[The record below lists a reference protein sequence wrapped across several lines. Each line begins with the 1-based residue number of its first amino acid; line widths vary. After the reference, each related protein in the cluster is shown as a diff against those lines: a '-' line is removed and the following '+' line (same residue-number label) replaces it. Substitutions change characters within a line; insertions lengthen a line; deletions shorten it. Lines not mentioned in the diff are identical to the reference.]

1 MHRSASRPIR
11 VALIT
16 TSVAFGGIERVVL
29 NLLRHMPAGVEIVPI
44 VFTRTDTEDQTFFE
58 RMREIGVRHET
69 LYVNSHTPALVVN
82 PVVNLAQAIRIVK
95 DGNFDLIHSH
105 GYRADAF
112 TLVVA
117 KYLGLPFCSTVH
129 GFTPTDPR
137 LRLWC
142 ELDARLLR
150 FFPKVMAVSAPMK
163 DQLVSYGLDS
173 TRVEVVI
180 NAVEEPEQGASSRKE
195 TRLRLGISDSEFVFG
210 FVGRLSDEK
219 GVDHLL
225 QAAESLVALER
236 SARFVIVG
244 DGPRKADLLEA
255 TRTRGLE
262 GKVDFVGFQSDTAP
276 WYETFDAFVL
286 PSLSEGTP
294 MALLEA
300 MAHGLPS
307 VATAVGGV
315 PQVVSDGENGLLVP
329 SADREKLCDAM
340 RCLMT
345 NAPLRAKLSEGAV
358 ELVRGSYGVDAWIDH
373 VQDVYAKTL
382 DKARRS

>member
-1 MHRSASRPIR
+1 VRRSTSRPIR
-11 VALIT
+11 VALFA

-29 NLLRHMPAGVEIVPI
+29 NLLRHMPPGVEIVPI
-44 VFTRTDTEDQTFFE
+44 VFTRTDCEDQTFFE
-58 RMREIGVRHET
+58 CLREMGLRHET
-69 LYVNSHTPALVVN
+69 LYVNSHTPALIVN
-82 PVVNLAQAIRIVK
+82 PVVNLAQAIRLVK
-95 DGNFDLIHSH
+95 NGRFDLIHSH

-117 KYLGLPFCSTVH
+117 KYLGIPFVSTVH

-150 FFPKVMAVSAPMK
+150 FFPRVMAVSAPMK
-163 DQLVSYGLDS
+163 EQLVAYGLDAA
-173 TRVEVVI
+173 RVEVVI
-180 NAVEEPEQGASSRKE
+180 NAVEEAAHSGSSRRE
-195 TRLRLGISDSEFVFG
+195 MRLRLGIGENEFVFG

-225 QAAESLVALER
+225 HAAEDLVAQER

-244 DGPRKADLLEA
+244 DGPRKDDLLEA
-255 TRTRGLE
+255 TRARGLE

-300 MAHGLPS
+300 MAHRLPS

-315 PQVVSDGENGLLVP
+315 PQVVSDRENGLLVP
-329 SADREKLCDAM
+329 SADRTKLCEAM
-340 RCLMT
+340 RSLMT
-345 NAPLRAKLSEGAV
+345 NAPLRAKLSDGAV
-358 ELVRGSYGVDAWIDH
+358 ELVRASYGVDAWIEH
-373 VQDVYAKTL
+373 VQDVYAKAL
-382 DKARRS
+382 DNNRRS

>member
-1 MHRSASRPIR
+1 VRPSTSRPIR
-11 VALIT
+11 VALFA

-29 NLLRHMPAGVEIVPI
+29 NLLRHMPPGVEIVPI
-44 VFTRTDTEDQTFFE
+44 VFTRTDCEDQTFFE
-58 RMREIGVRHET
+58 RLREMGLPHET
-69 LYVNSHTPALVVN
+69 LYVNSHTPALIVN

-95 DGNFDLIHSH
+95 NGRFDLIHSH

-112 TLVVA
+112 VLVVA
-117 KYLGLPFCSTVH
+117 KYLGLPFVSTVH

-150 FFPKVMAVSAPMK
+150 FFPRVMAVSAPMK
-163 DQLVSYGLDS
+163 DQLVAYGLYAA
-173 TRVEVVI
+173 RVDVVI
-180 NAVEEPEQGASSRKE
+180 NAVEEAAQSGSSRKE
-195 TRLRLGISDSEFVFG
+195 MRLRLGISESEFVFG

-225 QAAESLVALER
+225 QAAESLVAQER

-244 DGPRKADLLEA
+244 DGPRKDDLLEA
-255 TRTRGLE
+255 TRSRGLE
-262 GKVDFVGFQSDTAP
+262 GKVDFVGFQSNTAP

-329 SADREKLCDAM
+329 SADRTKLCDAM
-340 RCLMT
+340 RSLMT
-345 NAPLRAKLSEGAV
+345 NAQLRAKLSEGAV
-358 ELVRGSYGVDAWIDH
+358 ELVRGSYGVDAWIEH
-373 VQDVYAKTL
+373 VQDVYAKAL
-382 DKARRS
+382 DNVSRS

>member
-1 MHRSASRPIR
+1 VRPSTSRPIR
-11 VALIT
+11 VALFA

-44 VFTRTDTEDQTFFE
+44 VFTRTDCEDQTFFE
-58 RMREIGVRHET
+58 RLREMGLPHET
-69 LYVNSHTPALVVN
+69 LYVNSHTPALIVN

-95 DGNFDLIHSH
+95 NGRFDLIHSH

-112 TLVVA
+112 VLVVA
-117 KYLGLPFCSTVH
+117 KYLGLPFVSTVH

-150 FFPKVMAVSAPMK
+150 FFPRVMAVSAPMK
-163 DQLVSYGLDS
+163 DQLVAYGLDAAK
-173 TRVEVVI
+173 VDVVI
-180 NAVEEPEQGASSRKE
+180 NAVEEAAQGGSSRKE
-195 TRLRLGISDSEFVFG
+195 MRLRLGISESEFVFG

-225 QAAESLVALER
+225 QAAESLVAQER

-244 DGPRKADLLEA
+244 DGPRKDDLLEA
-255 TRTRGLE
+255 TRSRGLE
-262 GKVDFVGFQSDTAP
+262 GKVDFVGFQSNTAP

-329 SADREKLCDAM
+329 SADRTKLCDAM
-340 RCLMT
+340 RSLMT
-345 NAPLRAKLSEGAV
+345 NAQLRAKISEGAV
-358 ELVRGSYGVDAWIDH
+358 ELVRGSYGVDAWIEH
-373 VQDVYAKTL
+373 VQDVYAKAL
-382 DKARRS
+382 DNVHRS

>member
-1 MHRSASRPIR
+1 MRRSTSRPIR
-11 VALIT
+11 VALFA

-29 NLLRHMPAGVEIVPI
+29 NLLRHMPPGVEIVPI
-44 VFTRTDTEDQTFFE
+44 VFTRTDCEDQTFFE
-58 RMREIGVRHET
+58 RLREMGLPHET
-69 LYVNSHTPALVVN
+69 LYVNSHTPALIVN

-95 DGNFDLIHSH
+95 NGRFDLIHSH

-112 TLVVA
+112 VLVVA
-117 KYLGLPFCSTVH
+117 KYLGLPFVSTVH

-150 FFPKVMAVSAPMK
+150 FFPRVMAVSAPMK
-163 DQLVSYGLDS
+163 DQLVAYGLDAA
-173 TRVEVVI
+173 RVDVVI
-180 NAVEEPEQGASSRKE
+180 NAVEEAAQGGSSRRE
-195 TRLRLGISDSEFVFG
+195 MRLRLGISESEFVFG

-225 QAAESLVALER
+225 QAAESLVAQER

-244 DGPRKADLLEA
+244 DGPRKDDLLEA
-255 TRTRGLE
+255 TRSRGLE
-262 GKVDFVGFQSDTAP
+262 GKVDFVGFQSNTAP

-329 SADREKLCDAM
+329 SADRTKLCEAM
-340 RCLMT
+340 RSLMT
-345 NAPLRAKLSEGAV
+345 NAQLRAKLSEGAV
-358 ELVRGSYGVDAWIDH
+358 ELVRGSYGVDAWIEH
-373 VQDVYAKTL
+373 VQDVYAKAL
-382 DKARRS
+382 DNVRRS

>member
-1 MHRSASRPIR
+1 MRRSTPRPIR
-11 VALIT
+11 VALFA

-29 NLLRHMPAGVEIVPI
+29 NLLRHMPPGVEIVPI
-44 VFTRTDTEDQTFFE
+44 VFTRTDCEDQTFFE
-58 RMREIGVRHET
+58 RLREMGLRHET
-69 LYVNSHTPALVVN
+69 LYVNSHTPALIVN

-95 DGNFDLIHSH
+95 NGRFDLIHSH

-112 TLVVA
+112 VLVVA
-117 KYLGLPFCSTVH
+117 KYLGLPFVSTVH

-150 FFPKVMAVSAPMK
+150 FFPRVMAVSAPMK
-163 DQLVSYGLDS
+163 DQLVAYGLDAA
-173 TRVEVVI
+173 RVDVVI
-180 NAVEEPEQGASSRKE
+180 NAVEEAAQGGSSRRE
-195 TRLRLGISDSEFVFG
+195 MRLRLGISESEFVFG

-225 QAAESLVALER
+225 QAAESLVAQER

-244 DGPRKADLLEA
+244 DGPRKDDLLAA
-255 TRTRGLE
+255 TRSRGLE
-262 GKVDFVGFQSDTAP
+262 GKVDYVGFQSNTAP

-329 SADREKLCDAM
+329 AADRAKLCEAM
-340 RCLMT
+340 RSLMT
-345 NAPLRAKLSEGAV
+345 NAQLRAKLSDGAV
-358 ELVRGSYGVDAWIDH
+358 ELVRGSYGVDAWIEH
-373 VQDVYAKTL
+373 VQDVYAKAL
-382 DKARRS
+382 DNVRRS

>member
-1 MHRSASRPIR
+1 VRQSTSRPIR
-11 VALIT
+11 VALFA

-29 NLLRHMPAGVEIVPI
+29 NLLRYMQPGVEFVPI
-44 VFTRTDTEDQTFFE
+44 VFTRTDTEDRTFFD
-58 RMREIGVRHET
+58 RLSAMGVRYET
-69 LYVNSHTPALVVN
+69 LYVNSHTPALIVN
-82 PVVNLAQAIRIVK
+82 PVVNLAQAIRIVRE
-95 DGNFDLIHSH
+95 GQFDLIHSH

-112 TLVVA
+112 SLVVA
-117 KYLGLPFCSTVH
+117 KYLGLPLVSTVH

-150 FFPKVMAVSAPMK
+150 FFPRVMAVSAPMK
-163 DQLVSYGLDS
+163 DQLVAYGLNAG
-173 TRVEVVI
+173 RVDVVI
-180 NAVEEPEQGASSRKE
+180 NAVEEAAQSGAGRKE
-195 TRLRLGISDSEFVFG
+195 IRLRLGIGDGEFVFG

-225 QAAESLVALER
+225 QAAESLVTQEP

-244 DGPRKADLLEA
+244 DGPRRDDLLAA
-255 TRTRGLE
+255 TRSRGLT

-276 WYETFDAFVL
+276 WYDAFDAFVL

-315 PQVVSDGENGLLVP
+315 PQVVSNGANGLLVP
-329 SADREKLCDAM
+329 SADQSKMSEAM

-345 NAPLRAKLSEGAV
+345 NAQLRAKLSQGAV
-358 ELVRGSYGVDAWIDH
+358 ELVRSSYGVDTWIEH
-373 VQDVYAKTL
+373 VRSVYTKTL
-382 DKARRS
+382 DSARRS

>member
-1 MHRSASRPIR
+1 VRPSTSRPIR
-11 VALIT
+11 VALFA

-29 NLLRHMPAGVEIVPI
+29 NLLRHMPPGVEIVPI
-44 VFTRTDTEDQTFFE
+44 VFTRTDCEDQTFFE
-58 RMREIGVRHET
+58 RLREMGLPHET
-69 LYVNSHTPALVVN
+69 LYVNSHTPALIVN

-95 DGNFDLIHSH
+95 NGRFDLIHSH

-112 TLVVA
+112 VLVVA
-117 KYLGLPFCSTVH
+117 KYLGLPFVSTVH

-150 FFPKVMAVSAPMK
+150 FFPRVMAVSAPMK
-163 DQLVSYGLDS
+163 DQLVAYGLDAA
-173 TRVEVVI
+173 RVDVVI
-180 NAVEEPEQGASSRKE
+180 NAVEEAAQSGSSRKE
-195 TRLRLGISDSEFVFG
+195 MRLRLGISESEFVFG

-225 QAAESLVALER
+225 QAAESLVAQER

-244 DGPRKADLLEA
+244 DGPRKDDLLEA
-255 TRTRGLE
+255 TRSRGLE
-262 GKVDFVGFQSDTAP
+262 GKVDFVGFQSNTAP

-329 SADREKLCDAM
+329 SADRTKLCDAM
-340 RCLMT
+340 RSLMT
-345 NAPLRAKLSEGAV
+345 NAQLRAKLSEGAV
-358 ELVRGSYGVDAWIDH
+358 ELVRGSYGVDAWIEH
-373 VQDVYAKTL
+373 VQDVYAKAL
-382 DKARRS
+382 DNVSRS

>member
-1 MHRSASRPIR
+1 
-11 VALIT
+11 VALFA

-29 NLLRHMPAGVEIVPI
+29 NLLRHMPPGVEIVPI
-44 VFTRTDTEDQTFFE
+44 VFTRTDCEDQTFFE
-58 RMREIGVRHET
+58 RLREMGLRHET
-69 LYVNSHTPALVVN
+69 LYVNSHTPALIVN

-95 DGNFDLIHSH
+95 NGRFDLIHSH

-112 TLVVA
+112 VLVVA
-117 KYLGLPFCSTVH
+117 KYLGLPFVSTVH

-150 FFPKVMAVSAPMK
+150 FFPRVMAVSAPMK
-163 DQLVSYGLDS
+163 DQLVAYGLDAA
-173 TRVEVVI
+173 RVDVVI
-180 NAVEEPEQGASSRKE
+180 NAVEEAAQGGSSRRE
-195 TRLRLGISDSEFVFG
+195 MRLRLGISESEFVFG

-225 QAAESLVALER
+225 QAAGTLVAQER

-244 DGPRKADLLEA
+244 DGPRKDDLLEA
-255 TRTRGLE
+255 TRSRGLE
-262 GKVDFVGFQSDTAP
+262 GKVDFVGFQSNTAP

-329 SADREKLCDAM
+329 SADRTKLCEAM
-340 RCLMT
+340 RSLMT
-345 NAPLRAKLSEGAV
+345 NAQLRAKLSEGAV
-358 ELVRGSYGVDAWIDH
+358 ELVRGSYGVDAWIEH
-373 VQDVYAKTL
+373 VQDVYAKAL
-382 DKARRS
+382 DNVRRS

>member
-1 MHRSASRPIR
+1 MRRSTPRPIR
-11 VALIT
+11 VALFA

-29 NLLRHMPAGVEIVPI
+29 NLLRHMPPGVEIVPI
-44 VFTRTDTEDQTFFE
+44 VFTRTDCEDQTFFE
-58 RMREIGVRHET
+58 RLREMGLPHET
-69 LYVNSHTPALVVN
+69 LYVNSHTPALIVN

-95 DGNFDLIHSH
+95 NGRFDLIHSH

-117 KYLGLPFCSTVH
+117 KYLGIPFVSTVH

-150 FFPKVMAVSAPMK
+150 FFPRVMAVSAPMK
-163 DQLVSYGLDS
+163 EQLVAYGLDAA
-173 TRVEVVI
+173 RVEVVI
-180 NAVEEPEQGASSRKE
+180 NAVEEAAHSGSSRRE
-195 TRLRLGISDSEFVFG
+195 MRLRLGISENEFVFG

-225 QAAESLVALER
+225 QAAEDLVAKER

-244 DGPRKADLLEA
+244 DGPRKDDLLEA
-255 TRTRGLE
+255 TRSRGLE
-262 GKVDFVGFQSDTAP
+262 EKVDFVGFQSDTAP

-329 SADREKLCDAM
+329 SADRTKLSEAM

-358 ELVRGSYGVDAWIDH
+358 ELVRGSYGVGAWIEH
-373 VQDVYAKTL
+373 VQDVYAKAL
-382 DKARRS
+382 DNVRRS

>member
-1 MHRSASRPIR
+1 MRPSTSRPIR
-11 VALIT
+11 VALFA

-29 NLLRHMPAGVEIVPI
+29 NLLRHMPPGVEIVPI
-44 VFTRTDTEDQTFFE
+44 VFTRTDCEDQTFFE
-58 RMREIGVRHET
+58 RLREMGLPHET
-69 LYVNSHTPALVVN
+69 LYVNSHTPALIVN

-95 DGNFDLIHSH
+95 NGRFDLIHSH

-112 TLVVA
+112 VLVVA
-117 KYLGLPFCSTVH
+117 KYLGLPFVSTVH

-150 FFPKVMAVSAPMK
+150 FFPRVMAVSAPMK
-163 DQLVSYGLDS
+163 DQLVAYGLDAA
-173 TRVEVVI
+173 RVDVVI
-180 NAVEEPEQGASSRKE
+180 NAVEEAAQSGSSRKE
-195 TRLRLGISDSEFVFG
+195 MRLRLGISESEFVFG

-225 QAAESLVALER
+225 QAAESLVAQER

-244 DGPRKADLLEA
+244 DGPRKDDLLEA
-255 TRTRGLE
+255 TRSRGLE
-262 GKVDFVGFQSDTAP
+262 GKVDFVGFQSNTAP

-329 SADREKLCDAM
+329 SADRTKLCDAM
-340 RCLMT
+340 RSLMT
-345 NAPLRAKLSEGAV
+345 NAQLRAKLSEGAV
-358 ELVRGSYGVDAWIDH
+358 ELVRGSYGVDAWIEH
-373 VQDVYAKTL
+373 VQDVYAKAL
-382 DKARRS
+382 DNVSRS